1 MQKKN
6 EISSKDNYIGI
17 DEAAQY
23 LGISVA
29 TMRLWLKNKEIP
41 AHKIGKLWKFKL
53 AKLDEWINSGKSAK

>member
-1 MQKKN
+1 MQKN
-6 EISSKDNYIGI
+6 MISSKDNYIGI
-17 DEAAQY
+17 DEAAHY

-53 AKLDEWINSGKSAK
+53 AELDDWINSGKSAK